1 MNIKKVK
8 NPQNPKIPFLHTQ
21 NQKTLSSKNLDKKST
36 NPSFG
41 DILSIPS
48 NPEDFFTIKSYIG
61 KGAFGSV
68 YKAIHN
74 TTNQEYAIKIISNN
88 FSSSLNYE
96 SIQQEISLMKL
107 CESPYIVKYYGS
119 YYSRKSNS
127 LWLILEYCTSGS
139 AIDLM
144 SAMGRTLKESELA
157 SIIEMVLYGLKI
169 IHNLNLIHRD
179 IKGANILID
188 KNGYAKLADF
198 GVGVQLNDNENYRSS
213 KKGSPYW
220 MSPQV
225 CSNSYYNTKTD
236 IWSLGITCIELMEGD
251 PPYNNIKPSL
261 VMNLIVKEPPTGEK
275 LFCKERLEEF
285 KYSDEFINFV
295 TLCLEVDPQKRPSA
309 EELLKSNFIKKFSKG
324 RDIIKNLVLKHLDDI
339 ENYRKEEEEEMKIEN
354 ENKNKNQKVNN
365 YKGKGNFNKRDFSN
379 LNEDYEKSE
388 DIKIENVNDEY
399 VLKLGKKNNESEF
412 ENNNFD
418 FNKNDDDYSESN
430 SVLIK
435 NTNKSNLNYSD
446 NCSVINKNSV
456 NTFISNKNG
465 NDIKKNNNNSP
476 EFMKYVM
483 NNQFIFNEDDYIAIE
498 TKNIVDNL
506 NNDEKSNNEEN
517 ENDFDE
523 ITKKINEL
531 EIKKEKEIN
540 EYEKKIKKYK
550 QIQKIMIQNNI
561 KSMKEYEEFIK
572 RHNFNKNSFLTTN
585 DKSNKNT
592 NKDEID
598 IDEEEQKYIIDDKG
612 IEGGVRNDH
621 KVLNVKAFSNYFT

>member
-1 MNIKKVK
+1 
-8 NPQNPKIPFLHTQ
+8 
-21 NQKTLSSKNLDKKST
+21 
-36 NPSFG
+36 
-41 DILSIPS
+41 
-48 NPEDFFTIKSYIG
+48 
-61 KGAFGSV
+61 
-68 YKAIHN
+68 
-74 TTNQEYAIKIISNN
+74 
-88 FSSSLNYE
+88 
-96 SIQQEISLMKL
+96 
-107 CESPYIVKYYGS
+107 
-119 YYSRKSNS
+119 
-127 LWLILEYCTSGS
+127 
-139 AIDLM
+139 
-144 SAMGRTLKESELA
+144 
-157 SIIEMVLYGLKI
+157 
-169 IHNLNLIHRD
+169 
-179 IKGANILID
+179 
-188 KNGYAKLADF
+188 
-198 GVGVQLNDNENYRSS
+198 
-213 KKGSPYW
+213 

-517 ENDFDE
+517 KNDFDE

-531 EIKKEKEIN
+531 EIKKEK
-540 EYEKKIKKYK
+540 
-550 QIQKIMIQNNI
+550 
-561 KSMKEYEEFIK
+561 
-572 RHNFNKNSFLTTN
+572 RNK
-585 DKSNKNT
+585 
-592 NKDEID
+592 
-598 IDEEEQKYIIDDKG
+598 
-612 IEGGVRNDH
+612 
-621 KVLNVKAFSNYFT
+621 